1 MVNGLMIGIIVIV
14 LLLILIFLNV
24 PIGMSFIVSGLIGTW
39 LILGLDKSLSL
50 LMNTAFSSIAKP
62 SWTAIPLFILLG
74 SLAVQ
79 SGLASKSYKSA
90 DAISSG
96 LPGSVGIATTFA
108 NAAFGAVSGSSLA
121 AVSVFGKTAMPEMRK
136 LGYRKTFAAGIIASA
151 GTFASMIPPSMML
164 IIYALFTN
172 TSISDLFF
180 AGLIP
185 GILNA
190 VLFAVYIYFVA
201 KRNEEIKS
209 KSTKGISLKERV
221 NAMFSAWPVL
231 LIAVTILG
239 GIYTGLFTPTES
251 AAVACIIVLLLG
263 FFQGNFTKLNHLTDS
278 LKESASTTSMI
289 FLINIGALFFAKVL
303 VLTKLPQD
311 LTRFLTGLDVAPI
324 VIVILVC
331 VLYFILGMIMVP
343 IGIYAMTLPIIA
355 PILTSL
361 GYDLVWFGIV
371 SMLLM
376 EIGAITPPVG
386 LNVYALK
393 GVVPKDVTIT
403 DIFKGV
409 WAFVIIDLVLLIILI
424 AFPQISLWLPS
435 LLQK

>member
-1 MVNGLMIGIIVIV
+1 MINVLLVGVIVIV
-14 LLLILIFLNV
+14 LLLLLIFLNV
-24 PIGMSFIVSGLIGTW
+24 SIGMSFIVSGLIGAW

-50 LMNTAFSSIAKP
+50 LVNTSFSSIAKP

-79 SGLASKSYKSA
+79 SGMARKSYRSA
-90 DAISSG
+90 DAMAAG
-96 LPGSVGIATTFA
+96 LPGSVGIATTLA

-121 AVSVFGKTAMPEMRK
+121 AVSVFGKTALPEMRE
-136 LGYRKTFAAGIIASA
+136 LGYGKSFAAGIIASA

-172 TSISDLFF
+172 TSISELFF

-185 GILNA
+185 GIVNA
-190 VLFAVYIYFVA
+190 LLFAFYIYLKA
-201 KRNEEIKS
+201 KNNSEMRS
-209 KSTKGISLKERV
+209 KSTKNLSTKERLS
-221 NAMFSAWPVL
+221 AAFSAWSVL
-231 LIAVTILG
+231 LVAVVILG

-251 AAVACIIVLLLG
+251 AAIGCVLILLIG
-263 FFQGNFTKLNHLTDS
+263 IFQGNFRKMSHLTDS

-289 FLINIGALFFAKVL
+289 FLINIGALYFAKVL
-303 VLTKLPQD
+303 VLTKMPQE
-311 LTRFLTGLDVAPI
+311 LTTFLTGLKVAPI
-324 VIVILVC
+324 LVVILIC
-331 VLYFILGMIMVP
+331 ILYFLLGMIMVP

-393 GVVPKDVTIT
+393 GVVSRDVSIT
-403 DIFKGV
+403 DIFKGI
-409 WAFVIIDLVLLIILI
+409 WAFVAIDVVLLMILI
-424 AFPQISLWLPS
+424 AFPQITLWLPS
-435 LLQK
+435 LL